1 MSRPVPLSKS
11 DREDALERLPG
22 WTLNT
27 QQNAITKTFQFKT
40 FKSAFRWMSLC
51 ADIAEKHNHHPDWQ
65 NVYNRVDV
73 KLTTHSTKSLTEL
86 DIILATEMDK
96 TQTAISSSYE

>member
-1 MSRPVPLSKS
+1 MRRPTTLSQS
-11 DREDALERLPG
+11 ERDDALKHLPG
-22 WTLNT
+22 WRLNT

-40 FKSAFRWMSLC
+40 FKTAFRWMSLC

-65 NVYNRVDV
+65 NVYNRVNV
-73 KLTTHSTKSLTEL
+73 TLTTHSTKSLTGL

-96 TQTAISSSYE
+96 AQTEISHE